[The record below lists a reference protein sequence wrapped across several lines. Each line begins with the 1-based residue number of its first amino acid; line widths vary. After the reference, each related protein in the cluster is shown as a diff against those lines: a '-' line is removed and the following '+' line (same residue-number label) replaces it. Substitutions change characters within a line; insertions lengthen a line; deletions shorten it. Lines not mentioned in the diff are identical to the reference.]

1 MFLYPRK
8 ILGEKDEED
17 LLECTVVYFRQKAE
31 IRILTLIFDP
41 SMMPSPDLLRQTEGG
56 GIQKKDTAECHPS
69 LLLPLPS
76 VLK

>member
-31 IRILTLIFDP
+31 IRILTLIFDL
-41 SMMPSPDLLRQTEGG
+41 STMPSPDLLRQTEGG
-56 GIQKKDTAECHPS
+56 GIQTDTVERHPS